1 MSVRD
6 GQARAAEL
14 TLAYP
19 ATSAILRGGE
29 PPGPDSSGVIR
40 HIGASDVDPTATD
53 SETFAAS
60 ANHMHQ
66 NCAFGSSYLAHV
78 DPYGVVETA
87 MRSPGRPKML
97 RISAGSSP
105 VLPNQCGTVVSNAAT
120 SPGPSTLSWSPSTN
134 RSRPD
139 ST

>member
-40 HIGASDVDPTATD
+40 HRSVRRRPDGDRL
-53 SETFAAS
+53 SETFAAL

-66 NCAFGSSYLAHV
+66 NCAFGSSYL
-78 DPYGVVETA
+78 
-87 MRSPGRPKML
+87 MRL
-97 RISAGSSP
+97 R
-105 VLPNQCGTVVSNAAT
+105 L
-120 SPGPSTLSWSPSTN
+120 GPP
-134 RSRPD
+134 R
-139 ST
+139 